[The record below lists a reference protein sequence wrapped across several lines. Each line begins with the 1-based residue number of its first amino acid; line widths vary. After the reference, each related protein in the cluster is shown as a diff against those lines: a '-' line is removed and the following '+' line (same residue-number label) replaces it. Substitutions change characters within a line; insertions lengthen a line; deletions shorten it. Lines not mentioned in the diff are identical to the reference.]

1 MKSIGVRDLQKRVKE
16 CIDEAQ
22 VDRLVITRRG
32 KPAALLIGV
41 EDKSWDAVISQSDPA
56 FWKFVRARRAQPTLS
71 ISEMR
76 KRLGIKK
83 GKERKD

>member
-1 MKSIGVRDLQKRVKE
+1 MKCIGVRDLQKKVKE

-22 VDRLVITRRG
+22 VDRIVITRRG

-56 FWKFVRARRAQPTLS
+56 FWKLVRARRAQPTVS

-76 KRLGIKK
+76 NRLGIRRESK
-83 GKERKD
+83 G